1 MASSVRPVQRPRLIV
16 GASSIQGQG
25 VFATEAIH
33 RGDVIL
39 WVDDSRI
46 VDEEHPLKPEE
57 GESAIHRDYL
67 PDGTVTLMR
76 SPECFINHS
85 CEPNSCIYSAARE
98 RYLLAM
104 RHIAAGEEIVTDYT
118 LNAIEG
124 DNWECRCGAAACR
137 GYHKCDFFAL
147 SPELQREYLPYLDP
161 WFAHLH
167 AGRIRRL
174 LEESL

>member
-1 MASSVRPVQRPRLIV
+1 MRPVRRPRLIV

-25 VFATEAIH
+25 VFATESIH

-39 WVDDSRI
+39 RVDDSR
-46 VDEEHPLKPEE
+46 VVNEKHPLKPEE

-85 CEPNSCIYSAARE
+85 CQPNSYIYSAVQE
-98 RYLLAM
+98 RFLLAM
-104 RHIAAGEEIVTDYT
+104 RDIAAGEEIFMDYA
-118 LNAIEG
+118 LNAVEG
-124 DNWECRCGAAACR
+124 DEWECRCRRAHCR
-137 GYHKCDFFAL
+137 GRHKCDFFTL

-167 AGRIRRL
+167 AGRIQRL